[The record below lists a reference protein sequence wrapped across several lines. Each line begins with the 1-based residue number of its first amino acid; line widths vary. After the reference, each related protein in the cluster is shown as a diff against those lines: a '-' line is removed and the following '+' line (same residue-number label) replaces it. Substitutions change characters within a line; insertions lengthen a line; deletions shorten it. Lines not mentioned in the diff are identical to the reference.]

1 MANKYI
7 IFPGMGAL
15 TVSDGSKSADAIQGA
30 FTEGDKLTVVLA
42 DNTERVF
49 TPTSVSEE
57 RKTGRI
63 IFSVDNVNYRIRELS
78 EDDGYWMSKYKTFL
92 PVAAL
97 RSIIKAKS
105 KEQNV
110 DNTINENMAESLT
123 AYATDESVYIVG
135 LVYAG
140 ETGRWS
146 RIGGDWMMMAE
157 GSNPFMDLIS
167 IEIDQNRADEFIKLY
182 DENYVTV
189 TDAETYEE
197 PTAETE

>member
-15 TVSDGSKSADAIQGA
+15 TVSDGSKVATPIQSA

-92 PVAAL
+92 PVTAL

-110 DNTINENMAESLT
+110 ENTINAEMAETMT
-123 AYATDESVYIVG
+123 AYATDDSVYIVG
-135 LVYAG
+135 LVYAN
-140 ETGRWS
+140 ENGRWS

-167 IEIDQNRADEFIKLY
+167 IEIDQNRADEFIKIY

>member
-15 TVSDGSKSADAIQGA
+15 TVSDGSKVATPIQSA

-92 PVAAL
+92 PVTAL
-97 RSIIKAKS
+97 RSIIKTKS
-105 KEQNV
+105 KEQDV
-110 DNTINENMAESLT
+110 ENTINAEMAETMT
-123 AYATDESVYIVG
+123 AYATDDSVYIVG
-135 LVYAG
+135 LVYAN
-140 ETGRWS
+140 ENGRWS

-167 IEIDQNRADEFIKLY
+167 IEIDQNRADEFIKIY